1 MRQTIRGRCFASTC
15 ISALAFSTGAVAQ
28 DQDSNNEELELE
40 EIIVTAGRRSQ
51 SLQDVPAAVVAISPD
66 NYKFKGLQQLEDV
79 LNYVPGIEYT
89 EVGTPGRGTIAARG
103 VPQSSATPVFGIYID
118 DTPLT
123 SNTNFGNG
131 ANTLLDGLLLDV
143 ERVEVIKGP
152 QGTLFGATSV
162 GGLLRYISRDPALE
176 EFRASFSADVSSVK
190 GGEWGETFSGRVS
203 VPVIE
208 NKLGVTVAAYY
219 QHQAGFVDSVDPA
232 TGNVLFEDINGG
244 EAIGYSADVL
254 FTPTEALEVR
264 LKYVKQE
271 NEADFLSNVNL
282 AGADTDEGLFG
293 DYASVDAPGPI
304 DLDFEIYS
312 GTINYDFGAFSLTS
326 TTSHAEYANE
336 SVTDFTAA
344 FAGLTD
350 IIADNPP
357 GTTTNVSFVASSGS
371 EKIVQEIRLT
381 SAESDKFEWLAGF
394 FYTNEETF
402 NVQDVN
408 AIPTFDLLFA
418 DFPSE
423 YTEYAGFA
431 NATYYFTENF
441 DVSGGIR
448 ISKNEISLD
457 LTTSGPLAGESE
469 ILGNVL
475 EDTVD
480 TYLFAARYR
489 VHEDLSL
496 YARAA
501 SGYRPAQANIP
512 IIDPFTGEDL
522 APPVV
527 EADQAW
533 SYEVGAKGTAADG
546 RVDFDVALWRISWD
560 NFQSEVSANG
570 VTTGGNAVGGI
581 TAYGFESIV
590 TMRPID
596 NFSITGNLGYTSS
609 TLDEDEPGIQGEE
622 GENVPNLPNWKGS
635 LQWNYT
641 FDVSGNWSGSFGGG
655 IRYIGGFNSAFRQ
668 SVTQLS
674 VPVDGR
680 TFADVN
686 IGISNGNVHL
696 GLYATNLFDNR
707 ALLSRFDE
715 ILGGAVPAPTGV
727 FERPRTIG
735 ANIRV
740 DF

>member
-1 MRQTIRGRCFASTC
+1 MTRTIRGRCFASTC
-15 ISALAFSTGAVAQ
+15 ISAIALSGGVLAQ
-28 DQDSNNEELELE
+28 DQITENEEFELE

-66 NYKFKGLQQLEDV
+66 DYKFKGLQQLEDV

-89 EVGTPGRGTIAARG
+89 EVGSPGRGTIAARG
-103 VPQSSATPVFGIYID
+103 VPQSSATPVFGVYVD

-131 ANTLLDGLLLDV
+131 ASILLDGLLLDI

-176 EFRASFSADVSSVK
+176 EMRASFSADVSSTK
-190 GGEWGETFSGRVS
+190 SGEWGETFTGKVS
-203 VPVIE
+203 VPLIK
-208 NKLGVTVAAYY
+208 NKLGITVAGYH

-232 TGNVLFEDINGG
+232 DGTVLFEDANGG
-244 EAIGYSADVL
+244 ESIGYSGDLL
-254 FTPTEALEVR
+254 FTPTDELEVR

-271 NEADFLSNVNL
+271 NESDFLSNVNL
-282 AGADTDEGLFG
+282 AGPDTEEGLFG
-293 DYASVDAPGPI
+293 DYASLDAPGPT

-312 GTINYDFGAFSLTS
+312 GTLNYDFGSFSLTS
-326 TTSHAEYANE
+326 TTSHAEYE
-336 SVTDFTAA
+336 TSSTIDFTAG
-344 FAGLTD
+344 FAGL
-350 IIADNPP
+350 ADLLAGNPP
-357 GTTTNVSFVASSGS
+357 GTTTGVDFVGLSGS
-371 EKIVQEIRLT
+371 EKTVQEVRLT
-381 SAESDKFEWLAGF
+381 SADNETFEWIAGF
-394 FYTNEETF
+394 YYTNEETF
-402 NVQDVN
+402 NIQDVN
-408 AIPTFDLLFA
+408 ATPAFNLLFA

-431 NATYYFTENF
+431 NATYYFNKDF
-441 DVSGGIR
+441 DISGGIR

-457 LTTSGPLAGESE
+457 FNTSGPLAGDSAIVGE
-469 ILGNVL
+469 VL

-489 VHEDLSL
+489 VDEDLSL
-496 YARAA
+496 YARVA

-512 IIDPFTGEDL
+512 IIDPFTGEDI

-533 SYEVGAKGTAADG
+533 SYEVGAKGTTASG
-546 RVDFDVALWRISWD
+546 KVDYDIALWRISWD
-560 NFQSEVSANG
+560 NFQSEVVANG

-581 TAYGFESIV
+581 TAYGFESILTV
-590 TMRPID
+590 RPIE
-596 NFSITGNLGYTSS
+596 NLSITGNLGYTSS
-609 TLDEDEPGIQGEE
+609 TLDEDEPGIQGLE

-635 LQWNYT
+635 LQWNYV
-641 FDVSGNWSGSFGGG
+641 FDVSGDWSGTFGGG
-655 IRYIGGFNSAFRQ
+655 IRYIGGFDSAFRQ
-668 SVTQLS
+668 SATQLS
-674 VPVDGR
+674 VPIDGR
-680 TFADVN
+680 TFADINV
-686 IGISNGNVHL
+686 GVSNGTVHL

-707 ALLSRFDE
+707 ALLSRDNT
-715 ILGGAVPAPTGV
+715 ILGGAVPAPTGI

-735 ANIRV
+735 ANVRV